1 LPAKE
6 ERFELKQFVFYD
18 FETTGISPAFDHPLQ
33 FVAIVTDEHLK
44 EIDRVDI
51 RCQAV
56 FD

>member
-1 LPAKE
+1 MREIAL
-6 ERFELKQFVFYD
+6 D
-18 FETTGISPAFDHPLQ
+18 TETTGISPAFDHPLQ

-56 FD
+56 FY